1 MVGPLLLSTLNP
13 FNLISQ
19 DLDVRD
25 VSVLRYVSWPPQH
38 TSIGGQAGGAPVPE
52 QRDDRFAVVTEL
64 VRGVPMQMYKN
75 RHHSLRALF
84 DASVTRYAD
93 RDHVVFGEQRTTF
106 AQLEGRVAALAG
118 GLARRGIG
126 HGDRVAI
133 LAANHPAWVET
144 LWATTRL
151 GAILV
156 GLNGWWAAD
165 ELDYALRDSSPRV
178 LIVDTKRLERI
189 ADVLGPDSP
198 VEHVVVVDGDGTEA
212 GATETYEQLFNG
224 EPDAGV
230 HPVDEDDVAVILYT
244 SGTTGRSKGAMWTHR
259 SMLSALQSN
268 AHLLARSRAEMP
280 PSTEAPTKGSRS
292 GIAILVSVPLFHTS
306 GLQASVVAAMAS
318 GAKAVILEG
327 RFRPEEVLRL
337 VDEEKISAWGAVP
350 TMVLQVLDHPD
361 VEKYDLSSLRSISYG
376 GSPSSTDLQARAR
389 ETLGVA
395 ARVGNAYGLTETT
408 AAVITINGDEFYERP
423 DSVGRPHPL
432 VEVRIADD
440 DGNALPS
447 GQLGE
452 IQIKAP
458 MVMAG
463 YWQNEDATAAALTEG
478 WLRTGDIGE
487 VDADGYVYVRDRKKD
502 MIIRGGE
509 NVYCAE
515 IEDRIEQ
522 HPAVVESAVVG
533 VPHPVLGEEVKAIVR
548 LRDGDDLDAKEL
560 QAWVGETLA
569 HFKVPSSV
577 EFVKE
582 ELPRNATGK
591 ILKNLLREQPAS

>member
-1 MVGPLLLSTLNP
+1 
-13 FNLISQ
+13 
-19 DLDVRD
+19 
-25 VSVLRYVSWPPQH
+25 VSAKS
-38 TSIGGQAGGAPVPE
+38 
-52 QRDDRFAVVTEL
+52 DDRFEVVTEV
-64 VRGVPMQMYKN
+64 VRGVPMHVYRN
-75 RHHSLRALF
+75 RHHSLRELF
-84 DASVTRYAD
+84 DASVKRYGE
-93 RDHVVFGEQRTTF
+93 RDHIVFGDRRTTF
-106 AQLEGRVAALAG
+106 AELEERVARLAG
-118 GLARRGIG
+118 GLAARGVG

-165 ELDYALRDSSPRV
+165 ELDYALRDSEPRV
-178 LIVDTKRLERI
+178 LVVDARRLERI
-189 ADVLGPDSP
+189 AGILGPSSP
-198 VEHVVVVDGDGTEA
+198 VEHVAVIDGDGTEP
-212 GATETYEQLFNG
+212 GATETYDGLFDA
-224 EPDAGV
+224 EPDTAA
-230 HPVDEDDVAVILYT
+230 HAVDEDDVAVILYT

-268 AHLLARSRAEMP
+268 ADLLARTRARTAAAP
-280 PSTEAPTKGSRS
+280 PPAEALAAAAPTDRDRRPRS

-327 RFRPEEVLRL
+327 RFRPEEVIRL
-337 VDEEKISAWGAVP
+337 IHEERISAWGAVP

-361 VEKYDLSSLRSISYG
+361 VDKYDLSSLVSISYG

-408 AAVITINGDEFYERP
+408 AAVITINGDEFHERP

-432 VEVRIADD
+432 VQVRIADD
-440 DGNALPS
+440 AGHAQPP
-447 GQLGE
+447 GRLGE

-463 YWQNEDATAAALTEG
+463 YWRNAAATAEALTEG

-487 VDADGYVYVRDRKKD
+487 VDEDGYVYVRDRKKD

-522 HPAVVESAVVG
+522 HPAVLEAAVIG
-533 VPHPVLGEEVKAIVR
+533 VPHPVLGEEVKAVVR
-548 LRDGDDLDAKEL
+548 LRPDQSLDAAGL
-560 QAWVGETLA
+560 QAWVGTTLA
-569 HFKVPSSV
+569 HFKVPSAV
-577 EFVKE
+577 EFVDE

-591 ILKNLLREQPAS
+591 VLKSELRAAEAAAG

>member
-1 MVGPLLLSTLNP
+1 M
-13 FNLISQ
+13 
-19 DLDVRD
+19 
-25 VSVLRYVSWPPQH
+25 
-38 TSIGGQAGGAPVPE
+38 PE
-52 QRDDRFAVVTEL
+52 QRDDRFEVVTEL
-64 VRGVPMQMYKN
+64 VRGVPMHVYKN
-75 RHHSLRALF
+75 RHRSLRALF

-93 RDHVVFGEQRTTF
+93 RDHVVFGERRTTF
-106 AQLEGRVAALAG
+106 EQLEGRVAALAG

-189 ADVLGPDSP
+189 ADVLGPESP
-198 VEHVVVVDGDGTEA
+198 VEHVVVVDGDGTEP
-212 GATETYEQLFNG
+212 GATETYEQLFDD
-224 EPDAGV
+224 EPDVGE

-268 AHLLARSRAEMP
+268 AHLLARSRADMP
-280 PSTEAPTKGSRS
+280 PATEAPTKGSRS

-440 DGNALPS
+440 DGNALPP

-463 YWQNEDATAAALTEG
+463 YWQNEDATASALTEG

-569 HFKVPSSV
+569 HFKVPSAV

-591 ILKNLLREQPAS
+591 ILKNLLREQPAPASAAPSDRS